1 MYIDPITFNWIL
13 IAASSF
19 AAFMIGKNI
28 GKLQEEKIIEN
39 TIAYLCDNGFIK
51 HFINDKNE
59 IEIVKLN
66 GDLDNGTEEE
76 K

>member
-1 MYIDPITFNWIL
+1 MYIDPITLNWLL
-13 IAASSF
+13 IGAASF
-19 AAFMIGKNI
+19 VAFMIGKNV
-28 GKLQEEKIIEN
+28 GKTNDEIVIEN
-39 TIAYLCDNGFIK
+39 TIEYLCSNGFIK

-66 GDLDNGTEEE
+66 GDLDNGSEEE

>member
-1 MYIDPITFNWIL
+1 
-13 IAASSF
+13 
-19 AAFMIGKNI
+19 MIGKNV
-28 GKLQEEKIIEN
+28 GKSSNEIIIEN
-39 TIAYLCDNGFIK
+39 TIEYLCINGFIK

-66 GDLDNGTEEE
+66 GDLDNGSEEE

>member
-1 MYIDPITFNWIL
+1 MHIDPIILNWLFI
-13 IAASSF
+13 ITSSF
-19 AAFMIGKNI
+19 IAFMIGKNV
-28 GKLQEEKIIEN
+28 GKSSNEIIIEN
-39 TIAYLCDNGFIK
+39 TIEYLCINGFIK

-66 GDLDNGTEEE
+66 GDLDNGSEEE